1 MRSLPLT
8 AITITDPFWS
18 RYHRA
23 QLEQGLL
30 AQYRQIVDTGRIA
43 NLERAAKHESGGFV
57 GYRFNDSDVYKWLE
71 AAAYALLHGESAEL
85 RQATDAAIRAV
96 QSAQMDNGYLNS
108 YMQLEHPGLIW
119 RNLNAMHEMYCA
131 GHLIEAGVALHEC
144 LEDRRL
150 LDVAIKFADHIAET
164 FGPEK
169 RHGYCGHQEIEL
181 ALIKLSD
188 STGDEKY
195 RNLARWMVE
204 ERGSRPSPFEQELED
219 KEAIALS
226 PAAAALMQK
235 DGQYTGEYLQ
245 DHLPIREHN
254 EVVGHA
260 VRAMYFYIA
269 AANLEPPHPFHGQV
283 SGDTRQDG
291 SEMEEGAGGG
301 GPASYRPALERT
313 WNNLT
318 GKRMY
323 VTGGIGP
330 SGDNEGFTTDYDLP
344 NLTAYAETCA
354 AVGLV
359 FWGHSLLQLT
369 GNSEYAD
376 VMERALY
383 NGALAGISL
392 DTTQFFYDNPLES
405 RGQHKRTPW
414 FGCACCP
421 PNIARLIGSV
431 GKYAISVSSP
441 RPSGEG
447 SGVKGEID
455 AFWIHIPV
463 GLAASLNLNG
473 VKTRI
478 SMTSNYPWS
487 GEVQVS
493 VEPDQPVEAELR
505 FRIPAWADDVK
516 TDVPGLEREAEFE
529 GGYIVVRKRWQAGD
543 KATFKIEMKPK
554 WVAADPRVLDD
565 LGRSAL
571 TYGPLVY
578 CAEEHDLWFAPQLFS
593 ADTEAELSLPQN
605 PRPNPDVISMSIDVP
620 GVRES
625 DEFPDQLYAE
635 LDAVE
640 LQEATARFIPY
651 FAWNNRGPGNMQ
663 VWVRRA

>member
-1 MRSLPLT
+1 M
-8 AITITDPFWS
+8 
-18 RYHRA
+18 
-23 QLEQGLL
+23 

-43 NLERAAKHESGGFV
+43 NLERAAKGESGGFE

-85 RQATDAAIRAV
+85 RQAIDTSVRAV
-96 QSAQMDNGYLNS
+96 QAAQLDNGYLNS
-108 YMQLEHPGLIW
+108 YMQLEHPNLVW

-131 GHLIEAGVALHEC
+131 GHLIEAGVALQEC
-144 LEDRRL
+144 LDDQRL
-150 LDVAIKFADHIAET
+150 LDVAIKFADHIADT
-164 FGPEK
+164 FGPDK

-181 ALIKLSD
+181 ALIKLAD
-188 STGDEKY
+188 ATGDEKY
-195 RNLARWMVE
+195 RSLARWMVE

-226 PAAAALMQK
+226 PAAAALMLK
-235 DGQYTGEYLQ
+235 NGKYTGEYLQ

-269 AANLEPPHPFHGQV
+269 AANLETPSPCLKG
-283 SGDTRQDG
+283 
-291 SEMEEGAGGG
+291 EGTAGGG
-301 GPASYRPALERT
+301 SASYAPALERT

-318 GKRMY
+318 KKRMY
-323 VTGGIGP
+323 VSGGIGP
-330 SGDNEGFTTDYDLP
+330 SGDNEGFTSDFDLP

-392 DTTQFFYDNPLES
+392 DTTHFFYDNPLES
-405 RGQHKRTPW
+405 RGQHVRTPW

-431 GKYAISVSSP
+431 GRYAVSAADMALWIHLPIGLTASL
-441 RPSGEG
+441 EL
-447 SGVKGEID
+447 SGVRTQVTI
-455 AFWIHIPV
+455 
-463 GLAASLNLNG
+463 N
-473 VKTRI
+473 
-478 SMTSNYPWS
+478 SNYPWS
-487 GEVQVS
+487 GEVEVS
-493 VEPDQPVEAELR
+493 VEPEKPVEAELR
-505 FRIPAWADDVK
+505 FRIPDWADNVE
-516 TDVPGLEREAEFE
+516 TDIPGLEREAEFE
-529 GGYIVVRKRWQAGD
+529 GGYIVVKKNWRAGD
-543 KATFKIEMKPK
+543 KANFNIETKPK
-554 WVAADPRVLDD
+554 WVVADPRVRDD
-565 LGRSAL
+565 LGRAAL

-578 CAEEHDLWFAPQLFS
+578 CAEEHDLGFAPQLFS
-593 ADTEAELSLPQN
+593 AETDAEIAGPKG
-605 PRPNPDVISMSIDVP
+605 PRPETDAFSMSIEVP
-620 GVRES
+620 GMRES
-625 DEFPDQLYAE
+625 EQFPDQLYAH

-640 LQEATARFIPY
+640 TEDATARFIPY

>member
-1 MRSLPLT
+1 M
-8 AITITDPFWS
+8 
-18 RYHRA
+18 
-23 QLEQGLL
+23 

-43 NLERAAKHESGGFV
+43 NLERAAKGESGGFV
-57 GYRFNDSDVYKWLE
+57 GYRFNDSDVYKWIE

-85 RQATDAAIRAV
+85 RQAIDASVRAI

-108 YMQLEHPGLIW
+108 YMQLEHPNLIW

-144 LEDRRL
+144 LEDQRL
-150 LDVAIKFADHIAET
+150 LDVAIRFADHIADT
-164 FGPEK
+164 FGPGK

-181 ALIKLSD
+181 ALIKLAD
-188 STGDEKY
+188 ATGDEKY
-195 RNLARWMVE
+195 RSLARWMVE

-226 PAAAALMQK
+226 PAAAALMLK
-235 DGQYTGEYLQ
+235 DGKYTGEYLQ
-245 DHLPIREHN
+245 DHLPIREHE

-269 AANLEPPHPFHGQV
+269 AANLEAPSPCLEGV
-283 SGDTRQDG
+283 
-291 SEMEEGAGGG
+291 GAGGG
-301 GPASYRPALERT
+301 GSACYAPALERT

-318 GKRMY
+318 KKRMY

-330 SGDNEGFTTDYDLP
+330 SGDNEGFTSDYDLP

-369 GNSEYAD
+369 GSSEYAD

-421 PNIARLIGSV
+421 PNIARLIGSI
-431 GKYAISVSSP
+431 GKYAVSVSAPTS
-441 RPSGEG
+441 SSGGEG
-447 SGVKGEID
+447 PGVRGGCD

-463 GLAASLNLNG
+463 GLEANLELSG
-473 VKTRI
+473 VATRI
-478 SMTSNYPWS
+478 SVTSHYPWS

-493 VEPDQPVEAELR
+493 VKPDRPVEAELR
-505 FRIPAWADDVK
+505 FRIPDWADDVE
-516 TDVPGLEREAEFE
+516 TDIPGLEHEAEFE

-543 KATFKIEMKPK
+543 EAAFKIEMKPK
-554 WVAADPRVLDD
+554 WVAADPRVRDD
-565 LGRSAL
+565 LGRAAL

-578 CAEEHDLWFAPQLFS
+578 CAEEHDLGFAPQLFC
-593 ADTEAELSLPQN
+593 ADTDAELSLHQN
-605 PRPNPDVISMSIDVP
+605 PRPNPDPFSMAIDVA
-620 GVRES
+620 GAREG

-635 LDAVE
+635 LDAIE
-640 LQEATARFIPY
+640 MHEATARFIPY
-651 FAWNNRGPGNMQ
+651 FAWNNRGSGNMQ